1 MCDLCFEHDVVAQSF
16 IELHGGTI
24 SVSSPG
30 IGLGC
35 TFSVELPIWLQS
47 ARNDRDRQECQSI
60 TPTQSRSITP
70 LLHSFR
76 QGSESSCG
84 PHPAPLRPR
93 FAIDR
98 MNSLTDKLV
107 GASAKVASDDIRP
120 SSRTERSEQ
129 QHSCSSTSDH
139 AARTSESKRS
149 TDNVS
154 PSFSPAQPPC
164 RVLVVDDAPMNRK
177 LLIRLLHSIGFSVI
191 EEAIDGY
198 AAVEATRRA
207 RESGHPFKLI
217 TMDFQMPNMDGPTA
231 ASCMRELGYRGPII
245 GVTGNSLAVHVKTFI
260 TQGADRVVFK
270 PLNFTTLTR
279 TLMEL
284 GCNDALEIT
293 PRVTPKKQL

>member
-231 ASCMRELGYRGPII
+231 TKRIREAGFTDPII
-245 GVTGNSLAVHVKTFI
+245 GVTGNGMPADIEHFKA
-260 TQGADRVVFK
+260 QGANQVLIK
-270 PLNFTTLTR
+270 PVTRIRLEETLKAVYR
-279 TLMEL
+279 KLML
-284 GCNDALEIT
+284 
-293 PRVTPKKQL
+293 